1 MTTGTPIRI
10 ADPRLWHRFARS
22 FAATVA
28 LFGCASIAF
37 IGLLDPYGLRAAPG
51 RMPGPLMDGNQRFMY
66 PQIVRAGAFDSA
78 VFGTSTSRLLDPRDL
93 DRAFG
98 ARFANLS
105 MNAATAYEQVQLA
118 RLFFRETSPKTV
130 LFGID
135 TVWCAADADRN
146 RLTFRPFPPWLY
158 ELDPSRAFSWAV
170 FRQVNWQSLATASRV
185 LMFHLGLVPERIR
198 GDGFAVFTPPEN
210 SYDLVKAQAHIHGQT
225 STQDNSEP
233 ASDPQI
239 TGDPPDAPMPALA
252 WLDALLAGLPE
263 STRKLVAFMPVHVAE
278 QGAPST
284 PRGARESA
292 CKARIA
298 RIGQARGATV
308 IDFRIPS
315 PVTTQDGN
323 YWDRLHYRLPIAARI
338 VVGLKAVV
346 DDRRDDPAGFYRLLT
361 PP

>member
-1 MTTGTPIRI
+1 MTPGTSTRN

-22 FAATVA
+22 FAALVV
-28 LFGCASIAF
+28 LFGFAGVAF

-51 RMPGPLMDGNQRFMY
+51 RAPGPLMDSNQRFMY
-66 PQIVRAGAFDSA
+66 PQVVRSGAFDAA
-78 VFGTSTSRLLDPRDL
+78 VFGTSTSRLIDPREL
-93 DRAFG
+93 DQAFD
-98 ARFANLS
+98 AHFANLS

-118 RLFFRETSPKTV
+118 RLFLRERTPKAV

-158 ELDPSRAFSWAV
+158 EYDTPWSI

-185 LMFHLGLVPERIR
+185 LLFHLGLVPERIR
-198 GDGFAVFTPPEN
+198 GDGFAVFTPPEKN
-210 SYDLVKAQAHIHGQT
+210 YDPAKARAHIHGQIP
-225 STQDNSEP
+225 TQDDAEP
-233 ASDPQI
+233 ASGPQ
-239 TGDPPDAPMPALA
+239 TAADLPDAPMPALA
-252 WLDALLAGLPE
+252 WLDELLAGLPG

-284 PRGARESA
+284 PRGLHEAA
-292 CKARIA
+292 CKAEIA
-298 RIGQARGATV
+298 KIGRARGATV

-323 YWDRLHYRLPIAARI
+323 YWDRLHYRLPIATKI
-338 VVGLKAVV
+338 VAGLKAAVTE
-346 DDRRDDPAGFYRLLT
+346 RRDDPAGFYRLLT
-361 PP
+361 QP